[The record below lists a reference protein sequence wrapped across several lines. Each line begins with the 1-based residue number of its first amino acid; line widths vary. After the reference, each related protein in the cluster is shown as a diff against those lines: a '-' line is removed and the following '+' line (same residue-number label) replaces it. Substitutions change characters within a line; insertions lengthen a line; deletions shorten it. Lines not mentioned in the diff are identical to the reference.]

1 MRIGSGERVKLDF
14 RKDLYNHMIEE
25 LMEYAKV
32 MKGKSSAD
40 EANRLINVIEKYV
53 YLGTEKDGTEYAVIR
68 LFPSDAGS
76 LIGILAMVATSA
88 IGEPA
93 DYYERLKNN
102 RAAK

>member
-1 MRIGSGERVKLDF
+1 MRIGSGERVKIDF

-76 LIGILAMVATSA
+76 LIGILATVATSA

-102 RAAK
+102 RAAR

>member
-1 MRIGSGERVKLDF
+1 MRIGSGERVKIDF

-53 YLGTEKDGTEYAVIR
+53 YLGTDRDGTEYAVIR
-68 LFPSDAGS
+68 LFPSDASS

-88 IGEPA
+88 IGEPK
-93 DYYERLKNN
+93 DYYAQLKKKNSQ
-102 RAAK
+102 R